1 MSNDTPIGMSKNE
14 LEQELKLIR
23 QCLGSIEE
31 ALAEE
36 LTDDDKQALVEAMKE
51 HREGKT
57 VPFTYQKARRNIYML

>member
-23 QCLGSIEE
+23 QRLDSIEE
-31 ALAEE
+31 ALAEKM
-36 LTDDDKQALVEAMKE
+36 TYDDKQAHKEAMKD

-57 VPFTYQKARRNIYML
+57 IPFTKPKARRR

>member
-23 QCLGSIEE
+23 QRLDSIEE

-36 LTDDDKQALVEAMKE
+36 MTEDDTQAHKEAMKE
-51 HREGKT
+51 HREGET
-57 VPFTYQKARRNIYML
+57 LPFTKLKVRRNI